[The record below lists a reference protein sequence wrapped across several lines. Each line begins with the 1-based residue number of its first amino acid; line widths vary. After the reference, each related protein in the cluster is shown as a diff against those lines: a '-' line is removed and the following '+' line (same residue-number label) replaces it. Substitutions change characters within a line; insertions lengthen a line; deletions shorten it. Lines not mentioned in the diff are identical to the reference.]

1 MLIYFSGDFMTEK
14 EKIEYTKYLISY
26 YVKEKIITK
35 EDLLKITTLNKDFF
49 NNNDLKNKML
59 SNLYNCP
66 FLLNLDDLEES
77 LLKNKWLVFI
87 YSRFE
92 DEINELRYQLNKGI
106 ISKNEYMEIYN
117 DLREKYF
124 INDEDKKRVK
134 KL

>member
-77 LLKNKWLVFI
+77 LLKSKWLVFI

-92 DEINELRYQLNKGI
+92 DEINELHYQLNEGI

-124 INDEDKKRVK
+124 INGEDKKRVK

>member
-1 MLIYFSGDFMTEK
+1 MTEK